1 MRAGFADGF
10 AAATGFTINGATTMS
25 AGRKVQGFH
34 AYRVSHGVWGVVLL
48 GAVVSGAWVS
58 HAADDKPA
66 AGLRGI
72 LPTEVPADLSATIGG
87 LPPTWEDWGNALT
100 ADLTALYAGDAL
112 DVAGQRKAIAALDA
126 RLSTVS
132 KSLADPRYKAITNQL
147 VSLHGGLKRRLD
159 VAKAALETL
168 ELGPEV
174 KAARIEA
181 ARKEVARTS
190 SSLKNYLSSIKGG
203 DGWMKY
209 LGLGQVDGDASR
221 SAVTLA
227 SVQTKLKGKANLAD
241 AKVRDF
247 MGRPE
252 IVAYEQAVD
261 AYLAANNAAAPSSD
275 SAELRNA
282 LGELLKSLDS
292 YELLADSTSAGGVR
306 KAFEAVRTSAP
317 DGGERI
323 AQALRT
329 NYFNYNLRVVATEAF
344 LNRLA
349 SERRTENGGVVDF
362 ILGANVSGNQTTNTQ
377 VTIDLVPSA
386 TVAQFDIVANGA
398 ISSSTVG
405 STDQANIYTQGNH
418 YFTASKRVLFNG
430 DQFWTQPAR
439 ISVNANNTTVGAD
452 TKFSGLPLFGRFAD
466 GIAMS
471 RAEEMRGESE
481 AIAASR
487 VQDNVLPKFNGAVD
501 SEFGANGK
509 FNPDLGK
516 RLATLHELQLFPD
529 ARAFSTTDS
538 ELKVSTRLM
547 SAAELGGSDPNP
559 ALVLGRGA
567 TVLIHTSLMNN
578 GADRLDIKGQ
588 TLTDD
593 ELAAKLEAN
602 LTKLLGREVKFK
614 DDKPKDSEEAAKTLV
629 FDKTDPIRFRAT
641 DGALLVTLRAGLKQE
656 GKDEIPTQIIT
667 IPLQFSVDQKNVV
680 IEPGN
685 VSVSPVEKPDSAATQ
700 VARAGVIKKKIEV
713 AFPRREIDRVKP
725 VDHNG
730 TKVLVAVTRIKAT
743 DGWLSI
749 TFE

>member
-1 MRAGFADGF
+1 
-10 AAATGFTINGATTMS
+10 MS
-25 AGRKVQGFH
+25 AGRTVSGFQ
-34 AYRVSHGVWGVVLL
+34 AYRVSQGVWGVVLL

-66 AGLRGI
+66 AGLRGL
-72 LPTEVPADLSATIGG
+72 LPAEVPADLSASIGG
-87 LPPTWEDWGNALT
+87 FPETWGDWGNALT

-112 DVAGQRKAIAALDA
+112 DVAGQRKAIAALEA
-126 RLSTVS
+126 RLATVS

-147 VSLHGGLKRRLD
+147 VSLHGGLKRRIDISKAVLD
-159 VAKAALETL
+159 TL
-168 ELGPEV
+168 ELGPGV

-181 ARKEVARTS
+181 ARQEVARTS
-190 SSLKNYLSSIKGG
+190 NALKAYLASVKGG
-203 DGWMKY
+203 EGWLKY
-209 LGLGQVDGDASR
+209 LGVGQVDGDASK

-261 AYLAANNAAAPSSD
+261 AYLAATNAPAPSTNSD
-275 SAELRNA
+275 ELRNA

-292 YELLADSTSAGGVR
+292 YELMADSSSAGAVR
-306 KAFEAVRTSAP
+306 KAFEGVRTNAP
-317 DGGERI
+317 DGGEKI
-323 AQALRT
+323 AQVLRT

-362 ILGANVSGNQTTNTQ
+362 ILGANVSGNQTTSTE
-377 VTIDLVPSA
+377 VKIDLVPSA

-418 YFTASKRVLFNG
+418 FFTASKRVLFNG
-430 DQFWTQPAR
+430 DKFWTQPAR
-439 ISVNANNTTVGAD
+439 ISVSANNTTVGAD
-452 TKFSGLPLFGRFAD
+452 TQYSGMPLIGGFANRV
-466 GIAMS
+466 AV
-471 RAEEMRGESE
+471 RKAEELRGESE

-487 VQDNVLPKFNGAVD
+487 VQDNVLPKFNGEVD
-501 SEFGANGK
+501 KEFGANGK

-516 RLATLHELQLFPD
+516 RLASLRELELFPD

-547 SAAELGGSDPNP
+547 SATELGGSDPNP

-593 ELAAKLEAN
+593 ELKAKLEAN

-614 DDKPKDSEEAAKTLV
+614 EDKAKDSEESAKTLA

-656 GKDEIPTQIIT
+656 GKEEIPTQIIT
-667 IPLQFSVDQKNVV
+667 IPLVFSVNTKNVV

-700 VARAGVIKKKIEV
+700 VARAGVIKKKIEA

-730 TKVLVAVTRIKAT
+730 TKVLVAVTRIKAA

>member
-1 MRAGFADGF
+1 
-10 AAATGFTINGATTMS
+10 MS
-25 AGRKVQGFH
+25 AGRTVQGIH
-34 AYRVSHGVWGVVLL
+34 AYRVSRGVWGVVLV

-72 LPTEVPADLSATIGG
+72 LPAEVPADLSATIGG
-87 LPPTWEDWGNALT
+87 FPDTWGDWGNALT

-112 DVAGQRKAIAALDA
+112 DVAGQRKAIAALEA
-126 RLSTVS
+126 RQATVS

-147 VSLHGGLKRRLD
+147 VSLHGGLKRRIE
-159 VAKAALETL
+159 VARAALDTL

-174 KAARIEA
+174 KAARVEA
-181 ARKEVARTS
+181 ARKEVARTGS
-190 SSLKNYLSSIKGG
+190 ALKSYLSSVKGG
-203 DGWMKY
+203 DGWAKY
-209 LGLGQVDGDASR
+209 LSVGAVDGDA
-221 SAVTLA
+221 AVTLA
-227 SVQTKLKGKANLAD
+227 AVQTKLKGKANQAD

-247 MGRPE
+247 MGRSE

-261 AYLAANNAAAPSSD
+261 AYLAAVNAPAPSND
-275 SAELRNA
+275 SNALRNA
-282 LGELLKSLDS
+282 LGELMKGLDS
-292 YELLADSTSAGGVR
+292 YEVMADSTSAGAVR
-306 KAFEAVRTSAP
+306 KAFESVRTSAP
-317 DGGERI
+317 DGGEKI

-362 ILGANVSGNQTTNTQ
+362 ILGANVSGNQTTSTQ
-377 VTIDLVPSA
+377 VTIDLVPSN

-405 STDQANIYTQGNH
+405 STDQANVYTQGNH
-418 YFTASKRVLFNG
+418 FFTASKRVLFNG
-430 DQFWTQPAR
+430 DKFWTQPAR
-439 ISVNANNTTVGAD
+439 ISVSANNTTVGAD
-452 TKFSGLPLFGRFAD
+452 TQYSGVPLLGGFANR
-466 GIAMS
+466 IAV
-471 RAEEMRGESE
+471 RKAEELRGESE

-487 VQDNVLPKFNGAVD
+487 VQDNVLPKFNGEVD
-501 SEFGANGK
+501 KEFGANGK

-516 RLATLHELQLFPD
+516 RIAALRELELFPD

-547 SAAELGGSDPNP
+547 SASELGGSDPNP

-567 TVLIHTSLMNN
+567 TVLIHNSLMNN

-593 ELAAKLEAN
+593 QLKAKLEAN

-614 DDKPKDSEEAAKTLV
+614 EDKAKDTEESAKTLV

-656 GKDEIPTQIIT
+656 GKEEIPTQIIT
-667 IPLQFSVDQKNVV
+667 IPLAFSVNTKNVV

-685 VSVSPVEKPDSAATQ
+685 VSVSPLEKPDSAATQ
-700 VARAGVIKKKIEV
+700 VARAGVIKKKIEA

-730 TKVLVAVTRIKAT
+730 TKVLVAVTRIKAA